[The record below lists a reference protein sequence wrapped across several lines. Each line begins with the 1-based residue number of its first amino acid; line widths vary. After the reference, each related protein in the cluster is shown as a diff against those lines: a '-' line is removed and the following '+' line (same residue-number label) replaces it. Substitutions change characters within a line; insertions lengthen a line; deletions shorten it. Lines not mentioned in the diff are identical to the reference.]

1 LRLVRFLGLAGFAL
15 ALPAWA
21 QTIRTVAGGGPNPF
35 TEGAAA
41 TSVGLGSPLFV
52 KADSAGNFYIWDG
65 AAAIRK
71 VSSAGTITT
80 YAGNGRAGYSG
91 DGGAATSAMIFANG
105 TVHGLAVD
113 NSGNVYFS
121 DGQNQR
127 VRKVSASGI
136 VTTVAGNGTAGFSGD
151 GGEATSAM
159 VNYPNGLAV
168 DSFGNLYIAD
178 RFNERVRKVDTTGK
192 ISTVAGDGNSGFG
205 GDGGQAT
212 AATIGDCIGVAVD
225 GSGNLYISGNFRIR
239 KVDTAG
245 VISTV
250 TGTGSLGYSGD
261 GGAAAG
267 AAGDPIGIAVDAAG
281 NLYFADANAQRVR
294 KIDTSGKLTTVAG
307 NGKYADS
314 GDGGPAIGASM
325 KTPVDVSFDGAGN
338 LYIAET
344 SSYIRKVSGAAGTGT
359 AIQASPA
366 ALTFSYTAG
375 GAAPANQNLNVSSS
389 GAALSFSAAA
399 TTTSGSGWLSV
410 TPAGGSTPATL
421 AVSVTPAGLGSGT
434 YNGAITI
441 TPGGA
446 GNGPQS
452 IAVTLNVSGAGAPV
466 FTGSAVVNASGY
478 QNVLAPGAVFV
489 IFGSGMG
496 PATLAAATG
505 PGYPNSV
512 GGTSIAFTPATGGPP
527 IATRMVYSVATQ
539 VAGVLPSSI
548 APGAYGVVVTYNG
561 IASGSQR
568 VTVVARSLGIAT
580 ANSSGAGV
588 AQATIGTVNGGLSL
602 TRFTTGS
609 LAFGGYTWTLT
620 PAHPGDTL
628 VLWGTGG
635 GADPANDAGGSSG
648 DQTQAGNFT
657 VTVDGRAITPLYAG
671 ASSGYPG
678 LWQINFTLPADMAPD
693 CFANVQVSA
702 GSSLSNTVV
711 VPIADSG
718 QGACTDPQL
727 SAASLAKLDAGGDI
741 VLASFALSEVSST
754 TTTAAGSVTTGTAET
769 AFGGVSTLS
778 AAEVAAARGQ
788 AVNGC
793 TVSNRTAAVT
803 VPVASAPDAYL
814 NAGSPVTVGG
824 PNLSPPLA
832 MAPQAIQGL
841 NGVLYYMTIPNGTL
855 TGGTYTLTGN
865 GSSAIGP
872 FSASLSFPASFAVVN
887 FAGIN
892 TINRTQPLTLNWTG
906 GGSGYVSI
914 VVSTQ
919 APVSGTPANAA
930 TYVVH
935 TVGLQCSVPASQGTF
950 TIPVSLTSL
959 LLPATPDATSGTLA
973 ILQVEAVSAPTPNF
987 TATLSTGGSIDAGY
1001 WSYALGVSKNLVIQ

>member
-1 LRLVRFLGLAGFAL
+1 MQLVKFLGVAGFAL

-21 QTIRTVAGGGPNPF
+21 QTIRTVAGGGPSAF

-71 VSSAGTITT
+71 VSTAGTITT

-151 GGEATSAM
+151 GGAATSAM

-178 RFNERVRKVDTTGK
+178 RFNEVVRKVDTTGK
-192 ISTVAGDGNSGFG
+192 ISTVAGNGNSGFD

-212 AATIGDCIGVAVD
+212 GATIGECIGVAVD

-239 KVDTAG
+239 KVNTAG

-250 TGTGSLGYSGD
+250 TGTGSIGYSGD
-261 GGAAAG
+261 GGPAAA
-267 AAGDPIGIAVDAAG
+267 AAADPIGIAVDAAG
-281 NLYFADANAQRVR
+281 NLYFADPNAQRVR
-294 KIDTSGKLTTVAG
+294 KIDTAGIITTVAG
-307 NGKYADS
+307 NGTFGDT
-314 GDGGPAIGASM
+314 GDGGPATSAEM
-325 KTPVDVSFDGAGN
+325 KAPVDVSLDGAGN

-344 SSYIRKVSGAAGTGT
+344 SSYIRKVSAAAGSGT
-359 AIQASPA
+359 TIQVSPA

-399 TTTSGSGWLSV
+399 TTTSGGGWLSV
-410 TPAGGSTPATL
+410 TPTSGSTPATL
-421 AVSVTPAGLGSGT
+421 AVSVTPAGFGSGT

-446 GNGPQS
+446 GNAPQS
-452 IAVTLNVSGAGAPV
+452 MAVTLSVSGAGAPA

-478 QNVLAPGAVFV
+478 QNTLAPGVVFV

-496 PATLAAATG
+496 PSTLAAATG

-512 GGTSIAFTPATGGPP
+512 GGTSIAFTPATGGAP
-527 IATRMVYSVATQ
+527 IAARMVYSVATQ
-539 VAGVLPSSI
+539 VAGMLPSSI
-548 APGAYGVVVTYNG
+548 APGAYAVVVTYNG
-561 IASGSQR
+561 IASASQS
-568 VTVVARSLGIAT
+568 VTVVTRSFGIAT
-580 ANSSGAGV
+580 ANSAGSGV
-588 AQATIGTVNGGLSL
+588 AQATIGNVNSGLSL

-620 PAHPGDTL
+620 PARPGDTL

-635 GADPANDAGGSSG
+635 GADPANDAGGTSG

-678 LWQINFTLPADMAPD
+678 LWQINFTLPADMAAD

-702 GSSLSNTVV
+702 GGAPSNAVV
-711 VPIADSG
+711 VPIAASG
-718 QGACTDPQL
+718 QSACSDPQL

-741 VLASFALSEVSST
+741 VLASFALTEVTST
-754 TTTAAGSVTTGTAET
+754 TTTATGSVTTGTAES
-769 AFGGVSTLS
+769 AFGGVSRFS
-778 AAEVAAARGQ
+778 AAEIAATRGQ
-788 AVNGC
+788 VVNGC
-793 TVSNRTAAVT
+793 TVSNRTAAET
-803 VPVASAPDAYL
+803 APVPSAPDSYL
-814 NAGSPVTVGG
+814 TAGPPVTVSG
-824 PNLSPPLA
+824 PNLSPALVLA
-832 MAPQAIQGL
+832 PESIPG
-841 NGVLYYMTIPNGTL
+841 GVLYYSQIPNGAL
-855 TGGTYTLTGN
+855 AGGTYSLASN
-865 GSSAIGP
+865 GSTAIGP
-872 FSASLSFPASFAVVN
+872 IGASLNFPGSFAVAN
-887 FAGIN
+887 FAAIN
-892 TINRTQPLTLNWTG
+892 TINRTQPLTINWTG
-906 GGSGYVSI
+906 GGSGYVMI
-914 VVSTQ
+914 GVTTE
-919 APVSGTPANAA
+919 APVSGTPSNPS
-930 TYVVH
+930 TYVLH
-935 TVGLQCSVPASQGTF
+935 TVSFQCSVPATQGTF
-950 TIPVSLTSL
+950 TAPVALTSQ
-959 LLPATPDATSGTLA
+959 LLPATLDTTSGTLA
-973 ILQVEAVSAPTPNF
+973 ILTVEAVSDPKVPNF
-987 TATLSTGGSIDAGY
+987 TATLGTGGSIDAGY
-1001 WSYALGVSKNLVIQ
+1001 WGYLLGVSKNLVVQ